1 MSGEPTKPKSATEV
15 PSEVPSAQKA
25 ASGKAGSLPE
35 ARPSASEDIAA
46 FVAKARA
53 MSPHAAGARGRLVFA
68 LDATMSR
75 QPTWDM
81 ACALQADMFRE
92 AAALGSLDIR
102 LVYYRGLSEC
112 RATGW
117 ISDSA
122 HLAKLMGGIA
132 CQGGNT
138 QIGKV
143 LSEARREAVA
153 SGVRAVVFVG
163 DAMEEPVD
171 ALCAK
176 AGELGL
182 LKVPVFMFQEGQDG
196 VAEQAFRE
204 IARLTGGAW
213 CRFDPGAAA
222 QLRELLRAAAAY
234 AAGGRA
240 ALQRLSKT
248 GSGAA
253 KLLGQMK

>member
-1 MSGEPTKPKSATEV
+1 MPGEPTKSNHGDVT
-15 PSEVPSAQKA
+15 SAQSA
-25 ASGKAGSLPE
+25 GKAGSLPDTQTST
-35 ARPSASEDIAA
+35 ADDIAA

-53 MSPHAAGARGRLVFA
+53 MSSLATGAHGRLVFA

-75 QPTWDM
+75 QPTWDL
-81 ACALQADMFRE
+81 ACSLQADMFRE
-92 AAALGSLDIR
+92 AASLGSLDIR
-102 LVYYRGLSEC
+102 LVYYRGLNEC

-122 HLAKLMGGIA
+122 HLAKLMAKID
-132 CQGGNT
+132 CRGGNT

-163 DAMEEPVD
+163 DAMEENVD
-171 ALCAK
+171 ELCAK

-182 LKVPVFMFQEGQDG
+182 LKVPVFMFQEGGDEA
-196 VAEQAFRE
+196 AEQAFRE

-234 AAGGRA
+234 AAGGRE
-240 ALQRLSKT
+240 ALKRLSA
-248 GSGAA
+248 SERGAA
-253 KLLGQMK
+253 KLLGQIK